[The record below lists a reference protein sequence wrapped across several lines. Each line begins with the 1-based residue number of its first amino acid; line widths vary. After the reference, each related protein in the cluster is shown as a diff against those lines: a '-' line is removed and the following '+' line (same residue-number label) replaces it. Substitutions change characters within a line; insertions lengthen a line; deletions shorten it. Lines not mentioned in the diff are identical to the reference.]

1 MNKVLIADSVSSAVS
16 EVFDK
21 NGIAYD
27 TKIGLSED
35 ELATEITEYSGL
47 IVRSA
52 VTVTEKII
60 NSAINLKVIGRPG
73 VGVDNV
79 DLKAATNNGIVVMN
93 TCLLYTSPSPR
104 DS

>member
-52 VTVTEKII
+52 VTVTEKSSIVQ
-60 NSAINLKVIGRPG
+60 AISRLLA
-73 VGVDNV
+73 
-79 DLKAATNNGIVVMN
+79 DLGLV
-93 TCLLYTSPSPR
+93 
-104 DS
+104 

>member
-35 ELATEITEYSGL
+35 ELT
-47 IVRSA
+47 
-52 VTVTEKII
+52 
-60 NSAINLKVIGRPG
+60 
-73 VGVDNV
+73 
-79 DLKAATNNGIVVMN
+79 